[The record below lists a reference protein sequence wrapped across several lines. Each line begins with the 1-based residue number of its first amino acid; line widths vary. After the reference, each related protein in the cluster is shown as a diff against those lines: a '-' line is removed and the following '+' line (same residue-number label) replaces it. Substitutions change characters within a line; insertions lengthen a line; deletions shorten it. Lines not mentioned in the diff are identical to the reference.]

1 MLSTHLI
8 PMIQLRLLIKIIIFL
23 QILLIAYYSR
33 SVFMDSYDAVY
44 WKDRFEHSQWV
55 LPLSRRSIGDDALFS
70 YAGREIAYGADPTFS
85 IAQVPPVGKY
95 LLGWSIRYFRNYVW
109 YTFLIGVAS
118 TVLYYYIA
126 RLLLRNIM
134 LSLLAV
140 MLLIFDPLFF
150 SQFTVSLLDL
160 TQLFFLLVTLLF
172 ILLTV
177 KVNSKT
183 ANITSLIA
191 GISLGLAAQVKVPL
205 TIPVVFVLCCY
216 YLYRRKNAQITIL
229 FVISSLL
236 GYVIPYFGFFLKGH
250 SFMEFINITRYMIG
264 FYRESELTT
273 HWGALLSVLFRGKFP
288 HIASGESI
296 KVIEWWLMWPISII
310 LFFAFLVSRRKMFTA
325 EFKGVAW
332 YIIISLLIYLSIP
345 AFPRYLLIIIPFL
358 YLFVVRY
365 MSGLKKNYLLILVV
379 TIAFYGIFSTYRFH
393 YLKSIQVI
401 DNYLYSFSHQYFH
414 DIYKQYIAHPEDL
427 NLSREEFHQ
436 LLRTSLNDA
445 QVRNIVVHKLKQS
458 IPFLG
463 SRGYVEAE
471 ITYQTQH
478 LGSFTEKK
486 IIPLVKTHGEWLI
499 EWNWDLLV
507 QGYHPEYKMVSAIVR
522 GKRGAIV
529 DRTGT
534 VLVEDREGYLISV
547 NPNLLNYS
555 YEQEMLELIGNLA
568 SVKPV
573 HVQNAYLEDPIPDR
587 AVPVI
592 STFRIPTDIEME
604 TLTSYPSVELVPYQS
619 RIYSG
624 IPSTGI
630 HNVNYEECCTRLYS
644 STNYMGMES
653 LELQYDD
660 TLRGADGGTLLLTDK
675 NGFAIRVILD
685 KEPIIGQDVQ
695 L

>member
-1 MLSTHLI
+1 
-8 PMIQLRLLIKIIIFL
+8 MIQSRLLIKSIIFL

-33 SVFMDSYDAVY
+33 SVFIGSYDAVY
-44 WKDRFEHSQWV
+44 WKDRYEHSQWV

-70 YAGREIAYGADPTFS
+70 HVGREIAYGADPTFS
-85 IAQVPPVGKY
+85 ISHVPPVGKY
-95 LLGWSIRYFRNYVW
+95 LLGWSIRYFQNYVW
-109 YTFLIGVAS
+109 YTFLIGIAS

-126 RLLLRNIM
+126 RLLLRNTV
-134 LSLLAV
+134 LSLFAV

-183 ANITSLIA
+183 AYSTAIIA
-191 GISLGLAAQVKVPL
+191 GISLGLTAQVKLPI

-216 YLYRRKNAQITIL
+216 YLFRRKNAHITFL
-229 FVISSLL
+229 FVISSVL
-236 GYVIPYFGFFLKGH
+236 GFVIPYFGFFLKGH
-250 SFMEFINITRYMIG
+250 SLMEFINITRYMIG

-273 HWGALLSVLFRGKFP
+273 HWGALLSVLFIGKFP
-288 HIASGESI
+288 HIASGESTN
-296 KVIEWWLMWPISII
+296 VIEWSIMWPISSI
-310 LFFAFLVSRRKMFTA
+310 LFFAFLVSQRKLLTT

-345 AFPRYLLIIIPFL
+345 AFPRYLLMVTPFL
-358 YLFVVRY
+358 YLFLAHY
-365 MSGLKKNYLLILVV
+365 LGGLNKNYLLILVV
-379 TIAFYGIFSTYRFH
+379 LISFYGIFNTYRFN
-393 YLKSIQVI
+393 YLKSIQVT
-401 DNYLYSFSHQYFH
+401 DNYLYSYSHQFYQ
-414 DIYKQYIAHPEDL
+414 DIYQQYIAHPEHL
-427 NLSREEFHQ
+427 NLTREEFHQ

-445 QVRNIVVHKLKQS
+445 QIRNITVHKTKQS

-486 IIPLVKTHGEWLI
+486 IIPLVKTHGEWKI

-507 QGYHPEYKMVSAIVR
+507 QGYRPDYKMVSTIVR
-522 GKRGAIV
+522 GKRGSIV

-534 VLVEDREGYLISV
+534 ILAEDREGYLISV
-547 NPNLLNYS
+547 NPYLLNYS
-555 YEQEMLELIGNLA
+555 YEQEMLELLGNLA
-568 SVKPV
+568 STKPV
-573 HVQNAYLEDPIPDR
+573 HLQNAYLEDPVPDS

-592 STFRIPTDIEME
+592 STFRILPDDELK
-604 TLTSYPSVELVPYQS
+604 TLKSYPGVELLPYQS

-624 IPSTGI
+624 IPSTSI
-630 HNVNYEECCTRLYS
+630 QNVNYEECCTRLYS
-644 STNYMGMES
+644 ATNYTGMES
-653 LELQYDD
+653 LELQYND
-660 TLRGADGGTLLLTDK
+660 TLLGADGGTLLLTDK
-675 NGFAIRVILD
+675 NGAAIRVILD
-685 KEPIIGQDVQ
+685 KEPIVGKNVQ